1 MSRNLIVFHID
12 GTLTDTKEKD
22 DELFIRAVKEI
33 FNIEI
38 KDSDWS
44 RFENVTDPGIAK
56 SIYKEHFGKEPSD
69 LELTKLENHF
79 IDITRNALSEYPQA
93 FREVPGAK
101 DFFQELSGTNNMY
114 VAIATGGWEA
124 TAKMKL
130 EYIDIDPE
138 GFPMA
143 TAADH
148 ENRIELL
155 KTAVASAQKFYD
167 ISHFDRIIAIG
178 DGDWDYKAAKALDAG
193 FVGVDVRKSGK
204 FKAYD
209 IPLVIFDF
217 NDNTTLLRYIL
228 S

>member
-1 MSRNLIVFHID
+1 MSRNLIVFDID

-22 DELFIRAVKEI
+22 DELFIHAVRDI
-33 FNIEI
+33 FKIEI
-38 KDSDWS
+38 KDTDWS

-56 SIYKEHFGKEPSD
+56 SIFKEHFGKEP
-69 LELTKLENHF
+69 LEQELVRLEDHF
-79 IDITRNALSEYPQA
+79 IDLTGKAMAEYPQA
-93 FREVPGAK
+93 FREVAGAK
-101 DFFQELSGTNNMY
+101 DFFEELSGTDNMY

-130 EYIDIDPE
+130 EYIGINIKD
-138 GFPMA
+138 FPMV

-155 KTAVASAQKFYD
+155 KNAISRAQKFYE
-167 ISHFDRIIAIG
+167 INRFDRIIAIG
-178 DGDWDYKAAKALDAG
+178 DGIWDFKAAKALDAG